1 MHLALQNLAN
11 VDSGPF
17 QRGIEIP
24 FYWHVPRSGGGT
36 ISDVL
41 GSCLS
46 LAIASDAGGSA
57 EFAHEET
64 LRVVQFSRLLSFLN
78 VDTYTPN
85 GIQRAKQLNLVTSG
99 LVDAIISP
107 LLYDAATLFTP
118 TRKGR
123 MITML
128 RHPIERAVSLFYF
141 IQDTQ
146 WKQPETRNEKLA
158 DISIERK

>member
-1 MHLALQNLAN
+1 MQ
-11 VDSGPF
+11 
-17 QRGIEIP
+17 
-24 FYWHVPRSGGGT
+24 
-36 ISDVL
+36 
-41 GSCLS
+41 
-46 LAIASDAGGSA
+46 
-57 EFAHEET
+57 T
-64 LRVVQFSRLLSFLN
+64 LRVFQFSRQLSFLN

-99 LVDAIISP
+99 LVDVILSP
-107 LLYDAATLFTP
+107 LLHDASTLFTP

-128 RHPIERAVSLFYF
+128 RHPIERAASLFYF

-158 DISIERK
+158 EVTIESK

>member
-1 MHLALQNLAN
+1 M
-11 VDSGPF
+11 
-17 QRGIEIP
+17 
-24 FYWHVPRSGGGT
+24 
-36 ISDVL
+36 
-41 GSCLS
+41 
-46 LAIASDAGGSA
+46 
-57 EFAHEET
+57 
-64 LRVVQFSRLLSFLN
+64 VQFSRLLSFLN